1 MRTPQF
7 FWGVLTFCTLTHYF
21 AEQRSIV
28 GGMADELVIIPGN
41 GTEGYVELSRSKQGR
56 IFEKH
61 ILNYGELLYPGVNGG
76 KVTIDDSFADKLITN
91 FSNKVCD
98 IVQVPKADASN
109 NHSEDPDRNV
119 GEVIGLAKRDGKIY
133 AHIDARDEKD
143 ADKLGK
149 TLIGASAMMHM
160 DYTDTRTGTKVGPT
174 LLHVAVTNRPYVVDL
189 EEYKEI
195 GEVIAASADGK
206 SGAVVLTSPPE
217 PKENQK
223 MSTREE
229 LISELRAD
237 HNIDVAALQEQA
249 AKAVSSVALSNQITE
264 ALADKGILKLSNGDT
279 ATADEVIGAFAELT
293 EKNVELSN
301 RIDAIALSSA
311 ETLAKARV
319 SELVKSGHILPKEEE
334 ARVKLLLSNAEL
346 FDQLIPEKPLV
357 QLSQPSVED
366 EKGFDFGD
374 GTNETTL
381 TDEIARLT
389 NQVSSI
395 NPAIVKS

>member
-1 MRTPQF
+1 
-7 FWGVLTFCTLTHYF
+7 
-21 AEQRSIV
+21 
-28 GGMADELVIIPGN
+28 
-41 GTEGYVELSRSKQGR
+41 
-56 IFEKH
+56 
-61 ILNYGELLYPGVNGG
+61 
-76 KVTIDDSFADKLITN
+76 
-91 FSNKVCD
+91 
-98 IVQVPKADASN
+98 
-109 NHSEDPDRNV
+109 
-119 GEVIGLAKRDGKIY
+119 
-133 AHIDARDEKD
+133 
-143 ADKLGK
+143 
-149 TLIGASAMMHM
+149 
-160 DYTDTRTGTKVGPT
+160 
-174 LLHVAVTNRPYVVDL
+174 
-189 EEYKEI
+189 
-195 GEVIAASADGK
+195 
-206 SGAVVLTSPPE
+206 
-217 PKENQK
+217 

-311 ETLAKARV
+311 ETMAKARV